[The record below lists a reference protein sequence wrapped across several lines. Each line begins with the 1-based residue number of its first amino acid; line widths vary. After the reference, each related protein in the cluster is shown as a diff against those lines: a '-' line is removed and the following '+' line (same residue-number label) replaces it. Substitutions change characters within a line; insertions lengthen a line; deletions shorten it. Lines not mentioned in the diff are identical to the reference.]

1 MGSGEY
7 RRLQRSD
14 NGLKSMQAKY
24 SALWLMVLA
33 PACASALAKEPE
45 PGLLEFLGTVDS
57 ESREWNR
64 YLIATSPSKAVV
76 PPVQSVPVT
85 PPTSAKANTPA
96 PSTET
101 PVKTPVNAAPPP
113 GSSVQSS
120 PTASQPAANK

>member
-1 MGSGEY
+1 MGGGEY

-24 SALWLMVLA
+24 CALWLMVLA
-33 PACASALAKEPE
+33 SACASALAKEPE

-76 PPVQSVPVT
+76 PPVQSVPVA
-85 PPTSAKANTPA
+85 PATSAKPTT

-101 PVKTPVNAAPPP
+101 PVNAPVSAAPPP
-113 GSSVQSS
+113 ASSAQSS
-120 PTASQPAANK
+120 PAAGQPVANQ